1 MAGKNDATNEP
12 TLVLTRVFDAPRE
25 LVFKVWTESEHLE
38 RWQNAPQGFSV
49 ISHERDFRIG
59 GHFRICMRSP
69 EGVDHW
75 LQGVYR
81 EIVAPERL
89 SFTHV
94 WLNAEG
100 NPIQETLMT
109 ISLAECDGKTRLT
122 LHQTGFKSVASRD
135 GHMVGWN
142 STLERLA
149 EYLAKLS
156 V

>member
-1 MAGKNDATNEP
+1 M
-12 TLVLTRVFDAPRE
+12 
-25 LVFKVWTESEHLE
+25 
-38 RWQNAPQGFSV
+38 
-49 ISHERDFRIG
+49 
-59 GHFRICMRSP
+59 
-69 EGVDHW
+69 
-75 LQGVYR
+75 
-81 EIVAPERL
+81 APERL

-109 ISLAECDGKTRLT
+109 IALAECNGKTRLT
-122 LHQTGFKSVASRD
+122 LHQTGFKSVTSRD

-149 EYLAKLS
+149 EYLAKMS